1 MMKAFILGGKDVML
15 QKFKKITS
23 KQWTIIALILVTIL
37 LLLLLPLSIPLVA
50 ALLTAILLNPLV
62 HLLQNKG
69 KFNRRVAVIIVF
81 LLVVFVLGF
90 VSTFI
95 VTKAIAQVVNFVE
108 DIPAHTQQINNM
120 YHKWEE
126 EFQQY
131 VQTLPDEF
139 IEQVSESIQQ
149 NLSSLGDTIKEK
161 ITIDNIAQLFSK
173 VPNFLVS
180 FLFYLI
186 ALFLFMLEL
195 PVIKEKLYK
204 IMSTKTA
211 EKVAFMGR
219 KLNDVFLGFLKAQL
233 VLSFIIFIASLIGLL
248 IISPDVALIM
258 SIIIWIVDLIPII
271 GSIIILGP
279 WALYMFLA
287 GKNAMAIK
295 LSILA
300 IILLAIRRIV
310 EPKVMGQQIGLSPLL
325 TLISMFLG
333 LKIIG
338 FLGLFIGPL
347 IVILI
352 TSAFEADIIKWK
364 IKI

>member
-1 MMKAFILGGKDVML
+1 ML
-15 QKFKKITS
+15 RKIRNLTS
-23 KQWTIIALILVTIL
+23 KQWTIIGLVIFVIILI
-37 LLLLLPLSIPLVA
+37 LLLPLSVPLIA
-50 ALLTAILLNPLV
+50 ALFTAILLNPIV
-62 HLLQNKG
+62 RLLQYKG
-69 KFNRRVAVIIVF
+69 KFGRTLSVVIVF
-81 LLVVFVLGF
+81 LILLFLIGF

-108 DIPAHTQQINNM
+108 DIPMHTQQLNNL
-120 YHKWEE
+120 YDKWERE
-126 EFQQY
+126 IQQY
-131 VQTLPDEF
+131 AQSLPDEF
-139 IEQVSESIQQ
+139 LEQVSESIQQ
-149 NLSSLGDTIKEK
+149 NLASLGDAIREK
-161 ITIDNIAQLFSK
+161 ITIDNIAQMFSK

-180 FLFYLI
+180 FLVYLI

-195 PVIKEKLYK
+195 PAIKTNLYK
-204 IMSTKTA
+204 MMKKETA
-211 EKVAFMGR
+211 EKVTFMGR
-219 KLNDVFLGFLKAQL
+219 KLNSVFLGFIKAQL
-233 VLSFIIFIASLIGLL
+233 VLSFIIFVVALIGLL

-258 SIIIWIVDLIPII
+258 SLVIWIVDLIPII

-287 GKNAMAIK
+287 GKTAMGIK

-300 IILLAIRRIV
+300 IVLLAIRRIV

-338 FLGLFIGPL
+338 FLGLIIGPL